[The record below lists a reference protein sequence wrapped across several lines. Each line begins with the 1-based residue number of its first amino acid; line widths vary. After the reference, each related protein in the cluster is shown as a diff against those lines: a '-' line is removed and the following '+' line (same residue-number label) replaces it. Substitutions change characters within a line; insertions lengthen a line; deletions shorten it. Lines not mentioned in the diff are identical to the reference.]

1 MIENDIKRNGSGYYD
16 ETPVKSGVFNGPQA
30 GEIWETTMGKEYLI
44 LKNHGG
50 YCNTL
55 LLRDHTTHAD
65 NIEVVSHDV
74 RWVNPVMIG
83 YLANREM
90 AQFVKAVPEE
100 KYMEVME
107 AIGERLGV
115 TIKVSKKDDAGHA
128 APDYEGMYK
137 DLLRQM
143 EEANTEIEC
152 LVRERVAIR
161 EELRECQHKAAHADV
176 AAAVK
181 AEMYES
187 LYKDLLQQFLTRGE
201 AK

>member
-1 MIENDIKRNGSGYYD
+1 MIENDIKRNASGYYD

-55 LLRDHTTHAD
+55 LLRDHTTHTD
-65 NIEVVSHDV
+65 NIEVVSREV
-74 RWVNPVMIG
+74 RYVNPVMIG
-83 YLANREM
+83 YLANREIS
-90 AQFVKAVPEE
+90 QFVKAVPEE

-115 TIKVSKKDDAGHA
+115 TIKVSKAEDDNMIHPLEVQCKGLQHQ
-128 APDYEGMYK
+128 
-137 DLLRQM
+137 L

-152 LVRERVAIR
+152 LVKERIAIR
-161 EELRECQHKAAHADV
+161 EELRECQKNAIHADV

-181 AEMYES
+181 AEMYEN
-187 LYKDLLQQFLTRGE
+187 LYKDLLKECLARGE